1 MQKDEK
7 KITEK
12 SENQK
17 SEEITEESE
26 ENKENN
32 DDLLQK
38 MKEAEKIK
46 DDVGGEKEEGELMKK
61 NKLQQKIIELE
72 TSNKQFQEI
81 AKKAQYDYLNLKL
94 DFDRFQRQ
102 IQENSKNLGID
113 LLLSVVKKFLPF
125 LEDLR
130 KSLEN
135 ITPEHQEDPLSKGVK
150 IVYEKFLKTLQ
161 SMNIYPIE
169 SIGLVPDS
177 FFHEP
182 VSMQSTEN
190 KKLKGKIVQEFER
203 GFYYQKDGE
212 KKVITHSKVIIGE

>member
-1 MQKDEK
+1 
-7 KITEK
+7 
-12 SENQK
+12 
-17 SEEITEESE
+17 
-26 ENKENN
+26 
-32 DDLLQK
+32 
-38 MKEAEKIK
+38 
-46 DDVGGEKEEGELMKK
+46 
-61 NKLQQKIIELE
+61 
-72 TSNKQFQEI
+72 
-81 AKKAQYDYLNLKL
+81 LKL

-102 IQENSKNLGID
+102 IQENSKNLWID

-135 ITPEHQEDPLSKGVK
+135 ITPEHQEDPLSKWVK

-169 SIGLVPDS
+169 SIWLVPDS

-190 KKLKGKIVQEFER
+190 KKLKWKIVQEFER
-203 GFYYQKDGE
+203 GFYYQKDWE
-212 KKVITHSKVIIGE
+212 KKVITHSKVIIWE